1 MNKLLDR
8 FDPFMFVVGIL
19 SIFVAV
25 ISLRNPL
32 ATFSAVVVIAAI
44 TAILSGIYKLTVLRG
59 ALENSGWVVFNAVVD
74 IIIGILML
82 FNGEFGILFVAIS
95 FAIMFLMDSIISL
108 WLSNIIKLV
117 NEKYFMVDVIL
128 SVIGIVLGVLL
139 LIYPVFSI
147 LSIYYLVGLFFMIT
161 GISAIIHSI

>member
-44 TAILSGIYKLTVLRG
+44 TAILSGIYKLTVLRSC
-59 ALENSGWVVFNAVVD
+59 LR
-74 IIIGILML
+74 
-82 FNGEFGILFVAIS
+82 
-95 FAIMFLMDSIISL
+95 SL
-108 WLSNIIKLV
+108 LTSKQDPYKGHSNHD
-117 NEKYFMVDVIL
+117 F
-128 SVIGIVLGVLL
+128 
-139 LIYPVFSI
+139 
-147 LSIYYLVGLFFMIT
+147 T
-161 GISAIIHSI
+161 GI

>member
-44 TAILSGIYKLTVLRG
+44 TAILSGIYKLTV
-59 ALENSGWVVFNAVVD
+59 
-74 IIIGILML
+74 
-82 FNGEFGILFVAIS
+82 VAIS

-128 SVIGIVLGVLL
+128 SVIGIILGVLL
-139 LIYPVFSI
+139 LIYPAFSI

>member
-82 FNGEFGILFVAIS
+82 LNGEFGILFVAI
-95 FAIMFLMDSIISL
+95 
-108 WLSNIIKLV
+108 
-117 NEKYFMVDVIL
+117 
-128 SVIGIVLGVLL
+128 
-139 LIYPVFSI
+139 
-147 LSIYYLVGLFFMIT
+147 
-161 GISAIIHSI
+161 

>member
-1 MNKLLDR
+1 
-8 FDPFMFVVGIL
+8 
-19 SIFVAV
+19 
-25 ISLRNPL
+25 
-32 ATFSAVVVIAAI
+32 
-44 TAILSGIYKLTVLRG
+44 
-59 ALENSGWVVFNAVVD
+59 
-74 IIIGILML
+74 ML

-128 SVIGIVLGVLL
+128 SVIGIILGVLL

>member
-1 MNKLLDR
+1 M
-8 FDPFMFVVGIL
+8 
-19 SIFVAV
+19 
-25 ISLRNPL
+25 
-32 ATFSAVVVIAAI
+32 
-44 TAILSGIYKLTVLRG
+44 
-59 ALENSGWVVFNAVVD
+59 VFNAVID

-108 WLSNIIKLV
+108 WLSNVIKLV

-128 SVIGIVLGVLL
+128 SVIGIILGVLL
-139 LIYPVFSI
+139 LIYPAFSI

-161 GISAIIHSI
+161 GIGAIIHSI

>member
-44 TAILSGIYKLTVLRG
+44 TAILSGIYKLTVLRNV
-59 ALENSGWVVFNAVVD
+59 LENSGWW
-74 IIIGILML
+74 
-82 FNGEFGILFVAIS
+82 
-95 FAIMFLMDSIISL
+95 FLTR
-108 WLSNIIKLV
+108 
-117 NEKYFMVDVIL
+117 
-128 SVIGIVLGVLL
+128 L
-139 LIYPVFSI
+139 LIL
-147 LSIYYLVGLFFMIT
+147 LSGF
-161 GISAIIHSI
+161 

>member
-1 MNKLLDR
+1 MNKLVDR

-82 FNGEFGILFVAIS
+82 FNGKFGILFVAIS

-108 WLSNIIKLV
+108 WLSNIIK
-117 NEKYFMVDVIL
+117 
-128 SVIGIVLGVLL
+128 
-139 LIYPVFSI
+139 
-147 LSIYYLVGLFFMIT
+147 FF
-161 GISAIIHSI
+161 